1 MTEQAPPE
9 VSVHVAA
16 APEAVFPYFTQ
27 PARYVEWMGSEA
39 VLEPVPGGVY
49 QVRMNDGF
57 AAAGTFL
64 EVDSPQRVVFTWGWA
79 DSEAAKHVLHER
91 PAEDGGTLPA
101 GSTRVVVTLEEDD
114 GGTRVTV
121 RHHDLPTDQLREA
134 HRVAWQTYLDRLPVR
149 IAGGD
154 PGRDPHA

>member
-16 APEAVFPYFTQ
+16 APGAVFPYFTQ

-49 QVRMNDGF
+49 RVRMNDGF

-64 EVDSPQRVVFTWGWA
+64 EVDSPHRVVFTWGWA
-79 DSEAAKHVLHER
+79 DSEAAEHVLHER
-91 PAEDGGTLPA
+91 SG
-101 GSTRVVVTLEEDD
+101 EDD
-114 GGTRVTV
+114 GTSRRGA
-121 RHHDLPTDQLREA
+121 P
-134 HRVAWQTYLDRLPVR
+134 AWW
-149 IAGGD
+149 
-154 PGRDPHA
+154 

>member
-1 MTEQAPPE
+1 MTEQAPPA

-49 QVRMNDGF
+49 RVRMNDGF

-79 DSEAAKHVLHER
+79 DSEAAKHVLHEHSG
-91 PAEDGGTLPA
+91 EDGGTLPA

-114 GGTRVTV
+114 GGTRVTL
-121 RHHDLPTDQLREA
+121 RHHDLPTDQLRDA
-134 HRVAWQTYLDRLPVR
+134 HRMAWQTYLDRLPVR

-154 PGRDPHA
+154 PGQDPHA

>member
-49 QVRMNDGF
+49 RVRMNDGF

-79 DSEAAKHVLHER
+79 DSDAAEHVLHER
-91 PAEDGGTLPA
+91 SGEDDGTLPA
-101 GSTRVVVTLEEDD
+101 GSTRVVVTLEEDA

-121 RHHDLPTDQLREA
+121 RHHDLPTDELREA

-154 PGRDPHA
+154 PGPDPHA